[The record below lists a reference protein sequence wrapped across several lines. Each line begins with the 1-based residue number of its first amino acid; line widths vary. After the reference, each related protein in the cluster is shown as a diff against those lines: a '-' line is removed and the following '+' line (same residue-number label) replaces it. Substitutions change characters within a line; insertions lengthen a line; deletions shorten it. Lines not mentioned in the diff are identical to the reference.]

1 MTATRLINLLY
12 VALLL
17 CGMSVHRL
25 TAQLRVGAERME
37 LLLPALEG
45 KRVALMANQSSVVGA
60 QQVHLLDTLLSSGVD
75 VRRIFVPE
83 HGFRGTVDA
92 GKYVKDGKDLRTG
105 VPIISLYGRNKKPSP
120 AQLSDV
126 DVVVY
131 DLQDVGTRFYT
142 YISSMHYLMEALS
155 EGGKT
160 LVVCDRPNPNDY
172 VDGPLLEADCRSFVG
187 MHPIPVLHGLT
198 VGELAGMINGEGWLP
213 AGRKCALTVIPIEG
227 WHHGQPYQLPVRPS
241 PNLPDARSVELY
253 PSLCLLEASILSV
266 GRGTDAPFRIL
277 GYPHRSFG
285 SYRFVP
291 EPKAGAD
298 SQPKHQGKACYGV
311 DLTGEDFPR
320 GQFSLK
326 YILHFHQLAKRRGLK
341 LIDRKRTFEILA
353 GNKRLLS
360 QIEQGMSEAEIRAT
374 WQSDL
379 AKYQQMRQRYLLY
392 PILSQ

>member
-1 MTATRLINLLY
+1 MTATRLRDLLY
-12 VALLL
+12 IVCVL
-17 CGMSVHRL
+17 CGISLQSL

-37 LLLPALEG
+37 LLLPALQG
-45 KRVALMANQSSVVGA
+45 KRVALMVNQSSVVGSA
-60 QQVHLLDTLLSSGVD
+60 QVHLLDTLLSRGVD

-105 VPIISLYGRNKKPSP
+105 TPIISLYGRNKKPSP
-120 AQLSDV
+120 AQLADV
-126 DVVVY
+126 DVVVF

-142 YISSMHYLMEALS
+142 YISSMHYLMETLSQAGKALI
-155 EGGKT
+155 
-160 LVVCDRPNPNDY
+160 VCDRPNPNDY
-172 VDGPLLEADCRSFVG
+172 VDGPVLEADCRSFVG
-187 MHPIPVLHGLT
+187 LHPIPILHGLT

-213 AGRKCALTVIPIEG
+213 EGRQCAVTVIPIEG
-227 WHHGQPYQLPVRPS
+227 WHHGEPYQLPVRPS
-241 PNLPDARSVELY
+241 PNLPDARSIELY

-266 GRGTDAPFRIL
+266 GRGTDSPFRVL

-326 YILHFHQLAKRRGLK
+326 YILHFHQLAQRHGLK

-360 QIEQGMSEAEIRAT
+360 QIEQGMTEAQIRAT
-374 WQSDL
+374 WQDAL
-379 AKYQQMRQRYLLY
+379 TQYQQMRQRYLLY

>member
-1 MTATRLINLLY
+1 
-12 VALLL
+12 
-17 CGMSVHRL
+17 
-25 TAQLRVGAERME
+25 ME
-37 LLLPALEG
+37 LLLPALQG
-45 KRVALMANQSSVVGA
+45 KRVALMVNQSSVVGSA
-60 QQVHLLDTLLSSGVD
+60 QVHLLDTLLSRGVD

-126 DVVVY
+126 DVVVF

-155 EGGKT
+155 QAGKA
-160 LVVCDRPNPNDY
+160 LIVCDRPNPNDY
-172 VDGPLLEADCRSFVG
+172 VDGPVLEADCRSFVG
-187 MHPIPVLHGLT
+187 LHPIPVLHGLT

-213 AGRKCALTVIPIEG
+213 EGRQCAVTVIPIEG
-227 WHHGQPYQLPVRPS
+227 WHHGEPYQLPVRPS
-241 PNLPDARSVELY
+241 PNLPDARSIELY

-266 GRGTDAPFRIL
+266 GRGTDSPFRVL

-326 YILHFHQLAKRRGLK
+326 YILHFHQLAQRHGLK

-360 QIEQGMSEAEIRAT
+360 QIEQGMTEAQIRAT
-374 WQSDL
+374 WQDAL
-379 AKYQQMRQRYLLY
+379 TQYQQMRQRYLLY